1 VSLLDEPERIG
12 LAIERRDLRATVGRR
27 SMTISSGAS
36 GGELESLAIVMDGVF
51 EVLQPRDA
59 VVSFTSSLC
68 TAEIDVQDFD
78 EAASYFARHVAA
90 AEVVVGGLRPA
101 DASALMDLESPTHN
115 VQVEWGV
122 VDEDELR
129 ARWHS
134 ELPRVALLAEVTQQR
149 RRGGKVSSSA
159 DVLHM
164 AKELNLVAEQITRDL
179 VEGLWPTGRTQRE
192 LA

>member
-1 VSLLDEPERIG
+1 
-12 LAIERRDLRATVGRR
+12 
-27 SMTISSGAS
+27 
-36 GGELESLAIVMDGVF
+36 
-51 EVLQPRDA
+51 VLQPRDA

-122 VDEDELR
+122 VDEDQLLFRLANPSVGRIEGSPRVGVFDEDELR